1 MDESALSSEEQMAR
15 ILASGK
21 YSELSANGTPLLP
34 GEELGPIPSDSEIF
48 GTVVMMVDVFANA
61 HLNYVFYPPP
71 GKIVQLRNRHN
82 REMAEFEQNQ
92 RLIRVRIAQGLK
104 DKLNDRRS
112 RRSRM
117 EMHRRHLEALQESP
131 A

>member
-1 MDESALSSEEQMAR
+1 MFFSHCSL
-15 ILASGK
+15 
-21 YSELSANGTPLLP
+21 
-34 GEELGPIPSDSEIF
+34 
-48 GTVVMMVDVFANA
+48 
-61 HLNYVFYPPP
+61 HYVFFHQP